1 MREKL
6 SIQRQSNLSVIDDSI
21 VMEIV
26 NTPQSP
32 AIRKKVNNIIYNIL
46 SFVRFEIVLL
56 LVISYGPRRHLH
68 TAATPSQC
76 STLALTRHII

>member
-46 SFVRFEIVLL
+46 SYIRFEIVLL
-56 LVISYGPRRHLH
+56 LFISYGPRKHFD
-68 TAATPSQC
+68 TAATP
-76 STLALTRHII
+76 

>member
-32 AIRKKVNNIIYNIL
+32 AIRKKVNYIIFNIYEFCEAL
-46 SFVRFEIVLL
+46 SKLFLFVFFEQEPGRL
-56 LVISYGPRRHLH
+56 
-68 TAATPSQC
+68 
-76 STLALTRHII
+76 

>member
-32 AIRKKVNNIIYNIL
+32 AIRKKVNYIILYDL
-46 SFVRFEIVLL
+46 SKK
-56 LVISYGPRRHLH
+56 
-68 TAATPSQC
+68 
-76 STLALTRHII
+76 